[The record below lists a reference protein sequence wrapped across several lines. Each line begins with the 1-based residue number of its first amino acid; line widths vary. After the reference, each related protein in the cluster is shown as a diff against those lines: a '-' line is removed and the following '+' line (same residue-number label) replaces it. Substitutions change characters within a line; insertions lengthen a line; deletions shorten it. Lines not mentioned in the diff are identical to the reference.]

1 MDWESLAL
9 APRERDLK
17 ALIEAGYTLEP
28 DWEMV
33 ELFSLEWRLDEI
45 AQYATWF
52 ASPHTGGAD
61 DRIAFGGLLEELE
74 RDELR
79 GPAGW

>member
-1 MDWESLAL
+1 
-9 APRERDLK
+9 
-17 ALIEAGYTLEP
+17 
-28 DWEMV
+28 MV
-33 ELFSLEWRLDEI
+33 ELFALEWRLDEI

-52 ASPHTGGAD
+52 AAPQTGGAD

-79 GPAGW
+79 GPSGS

>member
-1 MDWESLAL
+1 MWPPPFGAAGAWTARGPSSCRSARG
-9 APRERDLK
+9 AP
-17 ALIEAGYTLEP
+17 
-28 DWEMV
+28 
-33 ELFSLEWRLDEI
+33 LFSLEWRLDEF

-74 RDELR
+74 RDDLR
-79 GPAGW
+79 GPAGSYRQ